1 MSLRGR
7 LWAFFAAGKLWNEY
21 RPLLLGAGLIE
32 SVCETAALSFSV
44 ACYFAVLGFRWNK
57 FRLLILGAGLIVC
70 ESEGAALDFVFADYL
85 LANLRLKRSECR
97 PLLFGRLLARLEV

>member
-32 SVCETAALSFSV
+32 SVCEGAALSFSV
-44 ACYFAVLGFRWNK
+44 ACYFAVLG
-57 FRLLILGAGLIVC
+57 
-70 ESEGAALDFVFADYL
+70 
-85 LANLRLKRSECR
+85 
-97 PLLFGRLLARLEV
+97 